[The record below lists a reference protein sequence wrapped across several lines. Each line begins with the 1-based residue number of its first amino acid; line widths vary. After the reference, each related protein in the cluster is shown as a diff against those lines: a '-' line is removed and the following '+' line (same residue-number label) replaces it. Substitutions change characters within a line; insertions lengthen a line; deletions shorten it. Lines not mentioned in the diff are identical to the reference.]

1 VKPPTKAQLARAGR
15 KERIVV
21 AARDIAD
28 AEGWSAVTVRR
39 LADSIGFS
47 QPVLYGHFPDGR
59 EGIVR
64 AVAIDGFGRLAA
76 SLHGDV
82 RTVTSG
88 YLDFARD
95 NAAAYEA
102 MFSLPTDLAFG
113 TAEAPAEL
121 RAGFAA
127 LAGAVGGD
135 ETRAET
141 LWAALHGLAELSRHG
156 RLRPAA
162 AQERVELLVELF
174 AMGVTPRGGRPG
186 PGRTSGF

>member
-15 KERIVV
+15 KERIVA

-64 AVAIDGFGRLAA
+64 AVALDGFVRIGAVLQ
-76 SLHGDV
+76 GDV
-82 RTVTSG
+82 RAVATA
-88 YLDFARD
+88 YLGFAHD
-95 NAAAYEA
+95 NPALYEA
-102 MFSLPTDLAFG
+102 MFSLPTDLAFA
-113 TAEAPAEL
+113 TADTPAEL
-121 RAGFAA
+121 RAAFGGIV
-127 LAGAVGGD
+127 GAVGGD

-141 LWAALHGLAELSRHG
+141 FWAALHGQAELSRHG

-162 AQERVELLVELF
+162 HQERVDLLVGLF
-174 AMGVTPRGGRPG
+174 A
-186 PGRTSGF
+186 S